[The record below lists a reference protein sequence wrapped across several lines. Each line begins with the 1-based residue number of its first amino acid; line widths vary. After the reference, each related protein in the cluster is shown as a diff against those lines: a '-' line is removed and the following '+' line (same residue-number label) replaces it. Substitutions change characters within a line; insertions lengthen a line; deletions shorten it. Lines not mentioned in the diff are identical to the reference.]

1 MLKRLF
7 VTDLILAVLNLTFLM
22 NIIEVTAAAPSG
34 STYTPQVQLLFMIV
48 IFFSLIIASIVF
60 GLMAIILIRY
70 RASSN
75 VPRKKIQN
83 QMRIEVLWIM
93 FASIIVSILLLT
105 SLPVTQSYLTKPQEY
120 DEQIQIIAYKYN
132 FTFIRETGNESEG
145 IVYLEAGKLYL
156 FNISSIDVIH
166 SFYVHELSIKLDMIP
181 GRYNLIYVEI
191 PNPGVYEVHCAEY
204 CGFGHY
210 LMQAKIIVT

>member
-83 QMRIEVLWIM
+83 RLLHT
-93 FASIIVSILLLT
+93 SII
-105 SLPVTQSYLTKPQEY
+105 SLS
-120 DEQIQIIAYKYN
+120 
-132 FTFIRETGNESEG
+132 
-145 IVYLEAGKLYL
+145 LERLVMNLKG
-156 FNISSIDVIH
+156 
-166 SFYVHELSIKLDMIP
+166 LSIWRLVNSI
-181 GRYNLIYVEI
+181 YLIS
-191 PNPGVYEVHCAEY
+191 H
-204 CGFGHY
+204 
-210 LMQAKIIVT
+210 L